1 MIRISH
7 ENIDNICRAY
17 VEYVLTMV
25 RKIKNNIFIKYL
37 FEEEGNLE
45 KYVSCSPYDFKKSY
59 I

>member
-45 KYVSCSPYDFKKSY
+45 KYV
-59 I
+59 